1 MNPLNNTHTNAFN
14 RITNTPV
21 QNAVMVND
29 IQENIP
35 HVDRT
40 FLMVDAEIIPYTEIE
55 SETLRRQLRAFEKEI
70 TVLIHNL
77 RETEQELHDST
88 TKRHMNHYI
97 STEARNRNISQDE
110 ALSLYVIEIDTL
122 NKIIRKNSK
131 KIDDIQNNLY
141 EIHDVLRNRNDDE
154 DD

>member
-40 FLMVDAEIIPYTEIE
+40 FLMVDAESAAFLI
-55 SETLRRQLRAFEKEI
+55 SRLRRRLGSSKEPPAGILRLRSI
-70 TVLIHNL
+70 HRLIFSQSNLNIVTINSSNTYRHNFFYFL
-77 RETEQELHDST
+77 FFLTS
-88 TKRHMNHYI
+88 
-97 STEARNRNISQDE
+97 
-110 ALSLYVIEIDTL
+110 SLVSFFLLFFT
-122 NKIIRKNSK
+122 
-131 KIDDIQNNLY
+131 
-141 EIHDVLRNRNDDE
+141 
-154 DD
+154 